1 MYQALYR
8 KYRPQ
13 TFDDVYGQDHI
24 TNTLKNQIGSGRIF
38 HAYLFTGSRG
48 TGKTTCAKILAKAAC
63 CPNVHDG
70 EPCGECDICRGIDD
84 GSLTDVMEIDAASNN
99 GVDDIRS
106 LRENAVYTPSVAKYR
121 VYIIDEVHMLSQGA
135 FNALLKTLEE
145 PPAHVIFILAT
156 TEVHKLPATILSR
169 CQRFDFRRI
178 TPELI
183 AKRLKYVCEKEG
195 MSINDDAA
203 TLIASLADGGMR
215 DALSILDLCAGNE
228 GEITEKVVSDITG
241 MAGREHL
248 FTLTD
253 DLAEKNISDAL
264 ELIGK
269 LHAASVDMLRL
280 CGEVISHLRNI
291 MLVKTLKNPVGT
303 VVCSSSELEKLKGQ
317 AFDWRL
323 DSIIY
328 AIEVFTQAQGKMARG
343 NRRALLEMAV
353 VRLCSP
359 ELDNSKD
366 ALLTRIASLERAV
379 KLGALPTAGQPAAE
393 PLPEVANIRPV
404 TVTDDVVTFKA
415 HPTSEPTATR
425 KPTAEMQ
432 DIPPWEDAASFVP
445 TTEAPPST
453 EEPVAEEEPVLQQEA
468 PRDGSFDGWSEVL
481 AILAKTCPLL
491 HGFLYNSTAYID
503 GNMLLIDCENSQFR
517 DLLNSENPMYKD
529 SLRNAAMEVTGK
541 RFRLGPYKRKNQEGQ
556 TDPFEE
562 LIRKAEN
569 LGL

>member
-8 KYRPQ
+8 KYRPK
-13 TFDDVYGQDHI
+13 TFDDVYGQEHI
-24 TNTLKNQIGSGRIF
+24 TETLKNQLESGRIF

-63 CPNVHDG
+63 CPNLKDG
-70 EPCGECDICRGIDD
+70 HPCNECEVCKSIDD

-99 GVDDIRS
+99 GVDDIRA
-106 LRENAVYTPSVAKYR
+106 LRENAVYTPSLAKYR

-178 TPELI
+178 APELI
-183 AKRLKYVCEKEG
+183 AKRLKQVCKAEN
-195 MSINDDAA
+195 MNITDDAA

-215 DALSILDLCAGNE
+215 DALSILDLCSGSP
-228 GEITEKVVSDITG
+228 EITEDTVSEITG

-248 FTLTD
+248 FTLID
-253 DLAEKNISDAL
+253 CIESKNVSDAL

-280 CGEVISHLRNI
+280 CGEIISHLRNI
-291 MLVKTLKNPVGT
+291 MLVKTLKNPAGS
-303 VVCSSSELEKLKGQ
+303 VVCSSSDMDRLKAQ
-317 AFDWRL
+317 ADSWRL

-328 AIEVFTQAQGKMARG
+328 ALEVFTEAQSGMSRG
-343 NRRALLEMAV
+343 NRRTQLEMAV
-353 VRLCSP
+353 IRLCSP
-359 ELDNSKD
+359 ELDSSTA
-366 ALLTRIASLERAV
+366 ALLTRISALERYIKTGAGASAV
-379 KLGALPTAGQPAAE
+379 QKPVQASPAAE
-393 PLPEVANIRPV
+393 TAAAAPAAQPSDVVQKAEIGPAPAEADELPPWDISEDTVSSSQAPPAAFSAEPEVIPE
-404 TVTDDVVTFKA
+404 D
-415 HPTSEPTATR
+415 EP
-425 KPTAEMQ
+425 P
-432 DIPPWEDAASFVP
+432 AAP
-445 TTEAPPST
+445 E
-453 EEPVAEEEPVLQQEA
+453 
-468 PRDGSFDGWSEVL
+468 GSFDGWSEVM

-491 HGFLYNSTAYID
+491 HGFLYGSAAYID
-503 GNMLLIDCENSQFR
+503 GNKLLIDCDNSQFR

-529 SLRNAAMEVTGK
+529 SLRNAAMEVTGQ
-541 RFRLGPYKRKNQEGQ
+541 RFRLGPYRRKTENT

-562 LIRKAEN
+562 MLKKAES